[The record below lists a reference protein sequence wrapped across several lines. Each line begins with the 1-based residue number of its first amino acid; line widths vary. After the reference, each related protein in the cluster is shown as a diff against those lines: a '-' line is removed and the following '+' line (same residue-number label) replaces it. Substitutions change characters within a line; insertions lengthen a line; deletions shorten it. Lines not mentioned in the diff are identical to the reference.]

1 MKLDRRLLTSK
12 LGQRIITL
20 FFLCAL
26 LPIGAVAVI
35 SFTQVTSQLQDQIQV
50 RLREASKS
58 RSMAIFERLVVL
70 EGELRMIGSSLD
82 SGAAAFTQGSFD
94 DDFKLRFKGLVF
106 SDPSGEEIR
115 LFGQSLDLPDLAG
128 DEMEHL
134 GTAQSLLSTDFHEDG
149 SARLFMRLALD
160 PLDLS
165 RGIIAAELND
175 SFLWGLEAL
184 AATTRLCV
192 LDHLNFGH
200 RRCTRRPEAA

>member
-94 DDFKLRFKGLVF
+94 DDFKLRWNVWDGTVSIEFEPFVPTRTFLAQYLPF
-106 SDPSGEEIR
+106 
-115 LFGQSLDLPDLAG
+115 FGQYANSLSFFSPDGGSFTFAG
-128 DEMEHL
+128 SIEGRGEGIWVQQVDGGAPAALVAPGEF
-134 GTAQSLLSTDFHEDG
+134 STW
-149 SARLFMRLALD
+149 A
-160 PLDLS
+160 P
-165 RGIIAAELND
+165 
-175 SFLWGLEAL
+175 
-184 AATTRLCV
+184 
-192 LDHLNFGH
+192 
-200 RRCTRRPEAA
+200 